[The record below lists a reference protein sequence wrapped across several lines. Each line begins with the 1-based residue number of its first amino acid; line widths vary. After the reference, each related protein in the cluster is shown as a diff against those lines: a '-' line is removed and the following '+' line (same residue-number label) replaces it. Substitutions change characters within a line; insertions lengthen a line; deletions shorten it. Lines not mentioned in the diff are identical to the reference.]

1 VIRRRNAIGELFVSR
16 IVVCPHDDFSSAV
29 DDTKQKDIGLI
40 LGAEAEE
47 LLCRFERAEGI
58 APRTDK
64 KKEIWELEIWGAG
77 EWAEQALVETAFAQ
91 LINIQYK
98 PDGSNLEGIVAG

>member
-47 LLCRFERAEGI
+47 LLCRLNERKGS
-58 APRTDK
+58 RR
-64 KKEIWELEIWGAG
+64 ELTKRRKSGNLKFG
-77 EWAEQALVETAFAQ
+77 EPANGLSRPWLKRP
-91 LINIQYK
+91 L
-98 PDGSNLEGIVAG
+98 PS